1 MTRSVLCHCL
11 YSISILWPRIETHG
25 GTATP
30 AKLPKQALDSI
41 LEALKSEGQG
51 AWVVEVMRRG
61 FDDVIEVEIASNAQ
75 GQRGGGQQDPLG
87 IAALQKNLLAQLVQA
102 CL

>member
-1 MTRSVLCHCL
+1 MSL
-11 YSISILWPRIETHG
+11 SIFHIHPCDSRIDTHG

-61 FDDVIEVEIASNAQ
+61 FDDVIEVEIASNGSVAAQ
-75 GQRGGGQQDPLG
+75 GQRGGGQQDPFG
-87 IAALQKNLLAQLVQA
+87 ITALQKNLLAQLVQA

>member
-1 MTRSVLCHCL
+1 
-11 YSISILWPRIETHG
+11 LWTRIETHG

-51 AWVVEVMRRG
+51 TWVVEVMRRG
-61 FDDVIEVEIASNAQ
+61 FDDVIEVEIALMPKGREEEGSKILS
-75 GQRGGGQQDPLG
+75 G
-87 IAALQKNLLAQLVQA
+87 
-102 CL
+102 